1 MANSITNRNHD
12 VTEHLSMQNGLTS
25 VVISLLV
32 LSGSAL
38 TNNGWEEDLVVWL
51 ASHDQAIF
59 GRGVVGFDLSEI
71 PWNVEQF
78 EAEKSFLLKVIE
90 RAKSKQDW
98 ARLTY
103 EPREDWVINSL
114 DKLYQMVAHFSE
126 KDIDVQSALSWQAE
140 KPTERIVCPKH
151 NVLEHRYGCVVCNDE
166 DG

>member
-1 MANSITNRNHD
+1 
-12 VTEHLSMQNGLTS
+12 MQNGLTG
-25 VVISLLV
+25 VVISLLA

-38 TNNGWEEDLVVWL
+38 ANSEREKDLIVWL

-71 PWNVEQF
+71 PWTIEQF
-78 EAEKSFLLKVIE
+78 GEEKNFLLNVIE

-114 DKLYQMVAHFSE
+114 DKLYQMIAHFGE
-126 KDIDVQSALSWQAE
+126 KDIDVQAALSWQAE
-140 KPTERIVCPKH
+140 RPTERIVCPKH
-151 NVLEHRYGCVVCNDE
+151 NVLEHSYGCVVCNDE

>member
-12 VTEHLSMQNGLTS
+12 STKYLSMQNGLTS
-25 VVISLLV
+25 VVLSLLA

-38 TNNGWEEDLVVWL
+38 ASNEREKDLIVWL

-71 PWNVEQF
+71 PWTVEQF
-78 EAEKSFLLKVIE
+78 EAEKSFLLKVIG
-90 RAKSKQDW
+90 RAKSQQDW

-103 EPREDWVINSL
+103 KPREDWVINAL
-114 DKLYQMVAHFSE
+114 DKLYQMVAHLSE
-126 KDIDVQSALSWQAE
+126 KDIDLQAALSWQAE

-151 NVLEHRYGCVVCNDE
+151 NVLEHWYGCVVCNDE
-166 DG
+166 EL